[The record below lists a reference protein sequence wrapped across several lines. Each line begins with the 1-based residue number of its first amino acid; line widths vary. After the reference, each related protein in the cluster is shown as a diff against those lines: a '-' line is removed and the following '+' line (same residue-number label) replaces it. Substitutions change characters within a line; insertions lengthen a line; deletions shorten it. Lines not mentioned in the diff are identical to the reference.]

1 MVTFSEFLL
10 MTEAIGADK
19 PLGVTSS
26 GVPSGSASASYISPV
41 YLDSDPK
48 KVKWKASKKQIMQYW
63 QTLRSDQ
70 PILMRPIPPGHT
82 GSTYSE
88 DGIRITGSPQFIGSV
103 LSKLKDLMAYENP
116 QTKLGLVY
124 RQSTSPSH
132 TSINATKTSYAFY
145 LQAREREAAPKKLKF
160 TP

>member
-1 MVTFSEFLL
+1 M
-10 MTEAIGADK
+10 EAVGADE
-19 PLGVTSS
+19 PLGTAP
-26 GVPSGSASASYISPV
+26 PSAPASASASSSYISPV

-48 KVKWKASKKQIMQYW
+48 RVKWKASKKQIMQYW

-70 PILMRPIPPGHT
+70 LILMRPIPSGHT
-82 GSTYSE
+82 GSTYGE

-124 RQSTSPSH
+124 RQSNSPSH
-132 TSINATKTSYAFY
+132 TSINAVKTSYAFY
-145 LQAREREAAPKKLKF
+145 LQARERNFGQKKLKF
-160 TP
+160 KS